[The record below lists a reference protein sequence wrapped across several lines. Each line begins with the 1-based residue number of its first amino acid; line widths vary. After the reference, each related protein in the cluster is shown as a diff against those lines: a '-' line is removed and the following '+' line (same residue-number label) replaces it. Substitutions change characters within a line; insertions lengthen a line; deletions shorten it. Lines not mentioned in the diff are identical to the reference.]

1 MESLF
6 EVKVQDPHS
15 TWQSLK
21 TADDARI
28 YKIRQRLEELWPYFH
43 PYADSNF
50 RDEFARHPHQRFWE
64 MLLCVHLVESGKN
77 VIAKRDRVQSGPD
90 ILVKEAGETIWIEA
104 VTPTAGEPAKPDTV
118 PDFQADG
125 EVYTAPNDSLL
136 LRLLQGMDEKRNR
149 LQSYIDNSIIAP
161 DDLRIIA
168 INAADQKG
176 FGGFAGV
183 FERVLYPTQTKT
195 WGDTD
200 WTWGI
205 PCQVLKG
212 NGSVVPAS
220 VFVKPEYRDITGVIF
235 SPSTISD
242 MVSPMVEFHYFPN
255 PNSGIRLP
263 TKWVQWTREYVMS
276 DSLDHAAL
284 IGMEHCQ
291 EVTRVLGQFPLSP
304 LAQK

>member
-1 MESLF
+1 MTPEST
-6 EVKVQDPHS
+6 KSDSAWKNYGHTS
-15 TWQSLK
+15 TRMQTQISGMSLPD
-21 TADDARI
+21 THIND
-28 YKIRQRLEELWPYFH
+28 
-43 PYADSNF
+43 
-50 RDEFARHPHQRFWE
+50 
-64 MLLCVHLVESGKN
+64 SGKCFYVCTWLN
-77 VIAKRDRVQSGPD
+77 RGKMSSLNGTGSKVGQIYSSR
-90 ILVKEAGETIWIEA
+90 EAGETIWIEA
-104 VTPTAGEPAKPDTV
+104 ATPTAGEPAKPDTV

-161 DDLRIIA
+161 GDLRIIA

-212 NGSVVPAS
+212 QRFRCPSQCLRKAGISRYHRCNFLPFDDLGYGKSNGGVPL
-220 VFVKPEYRDITGVIF
+220 
-235 SPSTISD
+235 
-242 MVSPMVEFHYFPN
+242 
-255 PNSGIRLP
+255 LP
-263 TKWVQWTREYVMS
+263 QP
-276 DSLDHAAL
+276 
-284 IGMEHCQ
+284 Q
-291 EVTRVLGQFPLSP
+291 
-304 LAQK
+304 